1 MATTAQGYGIEATLT
16 PEALH
21 VRATSRAGR
30 LAMFGPDPRE
40 EVTIPLDQIA
50 SAHHRTPPRF
60 VLMAVN
66 GRLDVR
72 TVDGTRYQMHY
83 RARKNR
89 DFGVLADAVVAAVT
103 PAQSA

>member
-1 MATTAQGYGIEATLT
+1 MATAQGYGVEATLT
-16 PEALH
+16 AEELQI
-21 VRATSRAGR
+21 RATTKAGR
-30 LAMFGPDPRE
+30 IGLFGPDPRE
-40 EVTIPLDQIA
+40 RVVIPLERIA

-72 TVDGTRYQMHY
+72 LLDGTRYQMHY